1 MFKSIGI
8 VSLEILNYILFFIF
22 LALTLVLVS
31 FFPEDYV
38 FPLAFFGVILS
49 FYLSNI
55 VTRALEKR
63 FKLH

>member
-1 MFKSIGI
+1 MFKAIGI

-22 LALTLVLVS
+22 LALILVLVS
-31 FFPEDYV
+31 FFSEDYV

-55 VTRALEKR
+55 ITRTLAKR